1 MSWERFASRWTTL
14 AVCVG
19 EGEASLARHLGLPGP
34 STVVRSGVDLAR
46 FRVASEQDRRAARE
60 ALCLPQSAPVA
71 VCMGRV
77 TRQKGQDLLAAAWP
91 RVRAVHPDAVLAMV
105 GDGSLPSPV
114 PPGVRLAGPTEDPW
128 TWYAAAD
135 VIVFPSPWEGL
146 PLTLLEA
153 LAVGRSIVGTDIPG
167 IAEVLPADAGALV
180 PLGDEAALAD
190 AVALRLGDTGQAGRE
205 GDAGR
210 AFAERAADI
219 RRTHDRLAALVDRV
233 ANGVEQRRSRT
244 S

>member
-1 MSWERFASRWTTL
+1 VTQPTEAGVGAYVGALVVDQAARRWRVVVACPDHGRL
-14 AVCVG
+14 PA
-19 EGEASLARHLGLPGP
+19 ALARAGIAHRPAYGWP
-34 STVVRSGVDLAR
+34 SDRGSVDL
-46 FRVASEQDRRAARE
+46 VRR
-60 ALCLPQSAPVA
+60 
-71 VCMGRV
+71 GRCG
-77 TRQKGQDLLAAAWP
+77 R
-91 RVRAVHPDAVLAMV
+91 
-105 GDGSLPSPV
+105 
-114 PPGVRLAGPTEDPW
+114 
-128 TWYAAAD
+128 
-135 VIVFPSPWEGL
+135 FPSRWEGL

-167 IAEVLPADAGALV
+167 IAEVLPADAGVLV

-210 AFAERAADI
+210 AFAEREADI